1 MKFDQVYIISIDH
14 RPEYHQELIDRA
26 RHIPLSDDTPIMIMP
41 GFIGKDLLDNPDNFP
56 EYKIYPNWN
65 LNDGGWWWW
74 QRPALAGEAGGMI
87 SHTKCWEHAYEN
99 NCSSVLILEDDFD
112 VLQGIDWSIFD
123 ELEDYDWD
131 FCLLAHNSLHDY
143 FGDVIRPSRIG
154 KEHFIRPSFFY
165 NTHSYIL
172 QSDGIIRL
180 IEDHLDVLKQNVV
193 VSDEFLSAVI
203 STHPRKDMRDMYI
216 PNIRAVATKTNYIGQ
231 TRFESAGNSLTE
243 TDDVNIIRQ

>member
-1 MKFDQVYIISIDH
+1 MKLDQVYVISLDH
-14 RPEYHQELIDRA
+14 SEEYIQDLYNRLSK
-26 RHIPLSDDTPIMIMP
+26 IPLPYDTPV
-41 GFIGKDLLDNPDNFP
+41 FIIDAFLGTRLKTETDLGYELYHNWDISDLN
-56 EYKIYPNWN
+56 PNWH
-65 LNDGGWWWW
+65 WWE
-74 QRPALAGEAGGMI
+74 RPTTYGEAGGMI
-87 SHTKCWEHAYEN
+87 SHTMCWEDAYLNGYEN
-99 NCSSVLILEDDFD
+99 IMILEDDFD

>member
-1 MKFDQVYIISIDH
+1 
-14 RPEYHQELIDRA
+14 
-26 RHIPLSDDTPIMIMP
+26 
-41 GFIGKDLLDNPDNFP
+41 
-56 EYKIYPNWN
+56 
-65 LNDGGWWWW
+65 
-74 QRPALAGEAGGMI
+74 MI

-99 NCSSVLILEDDFD
+99 NFSSVLILEDDFD